1 MKELNEDLDFT
12 KILLEKRTIGKKHRD
27 RLKRKYDI
35 RRKRLNIVREE
46 MKQQIKAAS
55 AKIKQLTF
63 ELTNMNRMIFS
74 IIKYEV
80 ENHNFEIPIS
90 VEPHTFWRGIWGE
103 RKEHHKDPK

>member
-1 MKELNEDLDFT
+1 MFAGAAYVSESVGANKLPKTKKEPWQRRRSEGKLKELNEDLDFT

-55 AKIKQLTF
+55 AKIKQF
-63 ELTNMNRMIFS
+63 NFRINQ
-74 IIKYEV
+74 YEQ
-80 ENHNFEIPIS
+80 NDFFNN
-90 VEPHTFWRGIWGE
+90 
-103 RKEHHKDPK
+103 